1 MKGLT
6 MNRLALAGL
15 RANRKEYRQ
24 MALGIFLAV
33 FLAVGTALGLWT
45 ILEKQAAVRRIRF
58 GQADGLFYRVQVLE
72 PDTLRNTG
80 MVSRVGTASI
90 LGRSG
95 DFRFGFFDEDAE
107 SILQRQFLSGGTPQ
121 SADEV
126 ALNEQ
131 AWNVLCPEAAPGDTV
146 TLRLVPTVGSSQNRE
161 FILSGVFRSEA
172 HTAVSDWDALSLLSE
187 SLDCIPDILVYRD
200 APEFQDDKQERE
212 YVFTLAPHSS
222 IEALFARLP
231 YSNLVGIDFLGT
243 PFRPGDSNGG
253 VTLQKVLSLE
263 YVSPVLLTG
272 GALLLAAMIGIF
284 DAASGQFARKE
295 RQYRLLQAVGATRAQ
310 IRVVSRRE
318 AMLLALV
325 LAPGAALCAVGFVKL
340 CCVLL
345 PEDAA
350 FALPGSL
357 LLGSLVL
364 SFVLVWAAA
373 SLPVLWSFRGGV
385 LEEKAPPKKKIYRT
399 SSKSF
404 SPARLLARRNLRSHP
419 FRTIGCIIL
428 VVLLNVTA
436 VLLGVT
442 SLESLDFANTLW
454 DTQAFV
460 AEQRSPGSYDGIGDQ
475 EVEALRALP
484 GVSSVQIRRCAKTYG
499 LTDRV
504 GTYYPKLSWSNFHL
518 RAYHPEITYDPEDLS
533 VGHSAPMW
541 QEWQKKIQSILNTDQ
556 IIISTYLLTVEDIS
570 FFSPYLLE
578 GTIDEA
584 AINSGQAI
592 LVYAPDYYI
601 EHSRYGRSVSTNP
614 SRQKTGENIEFVKND
629 QFLLG
634 STQALAQVDPDPDS
648 YVPFAKKG
656 QETKV
661 SKASAEIC
669 GIVGPFQTN
678 FWFSWDS
685 PSIIT
690 TVQGA
695 QSLGLDT
702 GAVEH
707 LTIELDGTVPD
718 SVLEPQISGI
728 LGKDDYSLINNV
740 ARLRDIRRNNTAT
753 LLFLGSL
760 FLAFLTCTVT
770 LLRGSRIRDIQ
781 AKADTIHILWSLGCE
796 DRDLAAIWRREIL
809 YVFLVGFLISI
820 AVELLLMRPTV
831 FWGLKDYLFFSGISS
846 ILGAGLCL
854 IGIKHTLQQCMEI
867 EK

>member
-6 MNRLALAGL
+6 MNRLALSGL

-33 FLAVGTALGLWT
+33 FLAVGTALGIWAMW
-45 ILEKQAAVRRIRF
+45 EKKTETKLLRF
-58 GQADGLFYRVQVLE
+58 GKADGFLFGALHLE
-72 PDTLRNTG
+72 PDALERTG
-80 MVSRVGTASI
+80 LISKIGRISVLGTVD
-90 LGRSG
+90 GHP
-95 DFRFGFFDEDAE
+95 FGYYDQEAED
-107 SILQRQFLSGGTPQ
+107 LLCRQFLSGRMPQ
-121 SADEV
+121 DEREIALEEA
-126 ALNEQ
+126 ALN
-131 AWNVLCPEAAPGDTV
+131 AICPGAALGDRV
-146 TLRLVPTVGSSQNRE
+146 TLVLTSRSGQSQE
-161 FILSGVFRSEA
+161 HSFTLAGILRSPY
-172 HTAVSDWDALSLLSE
+172 TSDANIDWTLQGA
-187 SLDCIPDILVYRD
+187 IPAYAIGLPQILVCANAD
-200 APEFQDDKQERE
+200 PFQDDSPVRQF
-212 YVFTLAPHSS
+212 VFTFSESGTLDLLHARFPASSLLGVDILGSTYVPEHIFSSAPS
-222 IEALFARLP
+222 IFRLEYTAP
-231 YSNLVGIDFLGT
+231 
-243 PFRPGDSNGG
+243 
-253 VTLQKVLSLE
+253 VLSA
-263 YVSPVLLTG
+263 G
-272 GALLLAAMIGIF
+272 GTLLLAAMIGIF

-295 RQYRLLQAVGATRAQ
+295 KQYRLLRAVGATRRQ
-310 IRVVSRRE
+310 IVAVSRRE

-533 VGHSAPMW
+533 VGHSASMW

>member
-1 MKGLT
+1 MEGLT

-33 FLAVGTALGLWT
+33 FLAVGTALGIWAMW
-45 ILEKQAAVRRIRF
+45 EKKTETKLLRF
-58 GQADGLFYRVQVLE
+58 GKADGFLFGALHLE
-72 PDTLRNTG
+72 PDALERTG
-80 MVSRVGTASI
+80 LISKIGTVSVLGTVD
-90 LGRSG
+90 GHP
-95 DFRFGFFDEDAE
+95 FGYYDQEAED
-107 SILQRQFLSGGTPQ
+107 LLCRQFLSGQMPQ
-121 SADEV
+121 NEREIALEEA
-126 ALNEQ
+126 ALN
-131 AWNVLCPEAAPGDTV
+131 AICPGAALGDRV
-146 TLRLVPTVGSSQNRE
+146 TLFLTSRSGQSQERC
-161 FILSGVFRSEA
+161 FTLAGILRSPY
-172 HTAVSDWDALSLLSE
+172 TSDANIDWTLQDA
-187 SLDCIPDILVYRD
+187 IPAYAIGLPQILVCANAD
-200 APEFQDDKQERE
+200 PFQDDSPVRQF
-212 YVFTLAPHSS
+212 VFTFSEAGTLDLLHARFPTSSLLGVDTLGSTYVPEHIFFSAPS
-222 IEALFARLP
+222 IFRLEYTAP
-231 YSNLVGIDFLGT
+231 
-243 PFRPGDSNGG
+243 
-253 VTLQKVLSLE
+253 VLSA
-263 YVSPVLLTG
+263 G

-295 RQYRLLQAVGATRAQ
+295 KQYRLLRAVGATRRQ
-310 IRVVSRRE
+310 IVAVSRRE

-404 SPARLLARRNLRSHP
+404 SPARLLAWRNLRSQP

-442 SLESLDFANTLW
+442 SLESLDSASTLW

-460 AEQRSPGSYDGIGDQ
+460 AVQRSPGSYDGIGDQ
-475 EVEALRALP
+475 EVEALGALP
-484 GVSSVQIRRCAKTYG
+484 GVSSVHIRRCAKTYG

-504 GTYYPKLSWSNFHL
+504 GTYYPKLGLSNYHL

-533 VGHSAPMW
+533 VGHSAAMW

-556 IIISTYLLTVEDIS
+556 IVISTYLLTVEDIS

-592 LVYAPDYYI
+592 LVFAPDYYI
-601 EHSRYGRSVSTNP
+601 ERSRYGRSVSTNP
-614 SRQKTGENIEFVKND
+614 SQQKTDRNIEFVKND

-661 SKASAEIC
+661 STASAEIC

-678 FWFSWDS
+678 FWFTWDT

-695 QSLGLDT
+695 QGLGLDT

-740 ARLRDIRRNNTAT
+740 ARLRDIRRNYTAT

-760 FLAFLTCTVT
+760 FLAFLACTVT

-796 DRDLAAIWRREIL
+796 GKDLAAIWRREIL

-854 IGIKHTLQQCMEI
+854 IGIKHTLQQCMEM

>member
-33 FLAVGTALGLWT
+33 FLAVGTALGIWAMW
-45 ILEKQAAVRRIRF
+45 EKKTETKLLRF
-58 GQADGLFYRVQVLE
+58 GKADGFLFGALHLE
-72 PDTLRNTG
+72 PDALERTG
-80 MVSRVGTASI
+80 LISKIGTVSVLGTVD
-90 LGRSG
+90 GHP
-95 DFRFGFFDEDAE
+95 FGYYDQEAED
-107 SILQRQFLSGGTPQ
+107 LLCRQFLSGRMPQ
-121 SADEV
+121 DEREIALEEA
-126 ALNEQ
+126 ALN
-131 AWNVLCPEAAPGDTV
+131 AICPGAALGDRV
-146 TLRLVPTVGSSQNRE
+146 TLFLTSRSGQSQERC
-161 FILSGVFRSEA
+161 FTLAGILRSPY
-172 HTAVSDWDALSLLSE
+172 TSDANIDWTLQDA
-187 SLDCIPDILVYRD
+187 IPAYAIGLPQILVCANAD
-200 APEFQDDKQERE
+200 PFQDDSPVRQF
-212 YVFTLAPHSS
+212 VFTFSEAGTLDLLHARFPASSLLGVDTLGSTYVPEHIFFSAPS
-222 IEALFARLP
+222 IFRLEYTAP
-231 YSNLVGIDFLGT
+231 
-243 PFRPGDSNGG
+243 
-253 VTLQKVLSLE
+253 VLSA
-263 YVSPVLLTG
+263 G

-295 RQYRLLQAVGATRAQ
+295 KQYRLLRAVGATRRQ
-310 IRVVSRRE
+310 IVAVSRRE

-404 SPARLLARRNLRSHP
+404 SPARLLAWRNLRSQP

-428 VVLLNVTA
+428 VVLLNVTT

-442 SLESLDFANTLW
+442 SLESLDSASTLW

-460 AEQRSPGSYDGIGDQ
+460 AVQRSPGSYDGIGDQ
-475 EVEALRALP
+475 EVEALGALP
-484 GVSSVQIRRCAKTYG
+484 GVSSVHIRRCAKTYG

-504 GTYYPKLSWSNFHL
+504 GTYYPKLGLNNFHL

-533 VGHSAPMW
+533 VGHSAAMW

-592 LVYAPDYYI
+592 LVYAPDYHI
-601 EHSRYGRSVSTNP
+601 ERSRYGRSVSTNP
-614 SRQKTGENIEFVKND
+614 SQQKTDRNIEFVKND

-661 SKASAEIC
+661 STASAEIC

-678 FWFSWDS
+678 FWFTWDT

-695 QSLGLDT
+695 QNLGLDT

-740 ARLRDIRRNNTAT
+740 ARLRDIRRNYTAT

-760 FLAFLTCTVT
+760 FLAFLACTVT

-796 DRDLAAIWRREIL
+796 GKDLAAIWQREIL

-820 AVELLLMRPTV
+820 AVELLLMKPTV

>member
-33 FLAVGTALGLWT
+33 FLAVGTALGIWAMW
-45 ILEKQAAVRRIRF
+45 EKKTETKLLRF
-58 GQADGLFYRVQVLE
+58 GKADGFLFGALHLE
-72 PDTLRNTG
+72 PDALERTG
-80 MVSRVGTASI
+80 LISKIGTVSVLGTVD
-90 LGRSG
+90 GHP
-95 DFRFGFFDEDAE
+95 FGYYDQEAED
-107 SILQRQFLSGGTPQ
+107 LLCRQFLSGRMPQ
-121 SADEV
+121 DEREIALEEA
-126 ALNEQ
+126 ALN
-131 AWNVLCPEAAPGDTV
+131 AICPGAALGDRV
-146 TLRLVPTVGSSQNRE
+146 TLFLTSRSGQSQERC
-161 FILSGVFRSEA
+161 FTLAGILRSPY
-172 HTAVSDWDALSLLSE
+172 TSDANIDWTLQNA
-187 SLDCIPDILVYRD
+187 IPAYAIGLPQILVCANAD
-200 APEFQDDKQERE
+200 PFQDDSPVRQF
-212 YVFTLAPHSS
+212 VFTFSESGTLDLLHARFPASSLLGVDILGSTYVPEHIFSSAPS
-222 IEALFARLP
+222 IFRLEYTAP
-231 YSNLVGIDFLGT
+231 
-243 PFRPGDSNGG
+243 
-253 VTLQKVLSLE
+253 VLSA
-263 YVSPVLLTG
+263 G

-295 RQYRLLQAVGATRAQ
+295 KQYRLLRAVGATRRQ
-310 IRVVSRRE
+310 IVAVSRRE

-404 SPARLLARRNLRSHP
+404 SPARLLAWRNLRSHP

-442 SLESLDFANTLW
+442 SLESLDSASTLW

-460 AEQRSPGSYDGIGDQ
+460 AVQRSPGSYDGIGDQ

-504 GTYYPKLSWSNFHL
+504 GTYYPKLGLSNFHL

-533 VGHSAPMW
+533 VGHSTAMW

-556 IIISTYLLTVEDIS
+556 IVISTYLLTVEDIS

-592 LVYAPDYYI
+592 LVYAPDYHI
-601 EHSRYGRSVSTNP
+601 ERSRYGRSVSTNP
-614 SRQKTGENIEFVKND
+614 SQQKTDRNIEFVKND

-661 SKASAEIC
+661 STASAEIC

-678 FWFSWDS
+678 FWFTWDT

-695 QSLGLDT
+695 QNLGLDT

-740 ARLRDIRRNNTAT
+740 ARLRDIRRNYTAT

-760 FLAFLTCTVT
+760 FLAFLACTVT

-796 DRDLAAIWRREIL
+796 GKDLAAIWRREIL
-809 YVFLVGFLISI
+809 YVFLVGLLTSI
-820 AVELLLMRPTV
+820 AVELLLMKPTV
-831 FWGLKDYLFFSGISS
+831 FWDLKDHLFFSGISS

>member
-33 FLAVGTALGLWT
+33 FLAVGTALGIWT
-45 ILEKQAAVRRIRF
+45 MWEKKTETKLLRF
-58 GQADGLFYRVQVLE
+58 GKADGFLFGALHLE
-72 PDTLRNTG
+72 PDALERTG
-80 MVSRVGTASI
+80 LISKIGTVSVLGTVD
-90 LGRSG
+90 GHP
-95 DFRFGFFDEDAE
+95 FGYYDQEAED
-107 SILQRQFLSGGTPQ
+107 LLCRQFLSGRMPQ
-121 SADEV
+121 NEREIALEEA
-126 ALNEQ
+126 ALN
-131 AWNVLCPEAAPGDTV
+131 AICPGAALGDRV
-146 TLRLVPTVGSSQNRE
+146 TLFLTSRSGQSQERC
-161 FILSGVFRSEA
+161 FTLAGILRSPY
-172 HTAVSDWDALSLLSE
+172 TSDANIDWTLQDA
-187 SLDCIPDILVYRD
+187 IPAYAIGLPQILVCANAD
-200 APEFQDDKQERE
+200 PFQDDSPVRQF
-212 YVFTLAPHSS
+212 VFTFSESGTLDLLHARFPASSLLGVDALGSTYVPEHIFFSAPS
-222 IEALFARLP
+222 IFRLEYTAP
-231 YSNLVGIDFLGT
+231 
-243 PFRPGDSNGG
+243 
-253 VTLQKVLSLE
+253 VLSA
-263 YVSPVLLTG
+263 G

-295 RQYRLLQAVGATRAQ
+295 KQYRLLRAVGATRRQ
-310 IRVVSRRE
+310 IVAVSRRE

-385 LEEKAPPKKKIYRT
+385 LEEKALPPKKIYRT

-404 SPARLLARRNLRSHP
+404 SPARLLAWRNLRSHP

-428 VVLLNVTA
+428 VVLLNVTT

-442 SLESLDFANTLW
+442 SLESLDSAKALW

-460 AEQRSPGSYDGIGDQ
+460 AVQRSPGSYDGIGDQ

-484 GVSSVQIRRCAKTYG
+484 GISSVQIRRCAKTYG
-499 LTDRV
+499 LTDRL
-504 GTYYPKLSWSNFHL
+504 GTYYPKLGLNNFHL

-533 VGHSAPMW
+533 VGHSAAMW

-556 IIISTYLLTVEDIS
+556 IVISTYLLTVEDIS

-592 LVYAPDYYI
+592 LVYAPDYHI
-601 EHSRYGRSVSTNP
+601 ERSRYGRSVSTDP
-614 SRQKTGENIEFVKND
+614 SRQKTDRNIEFVKND

-661 SKASAEIC
+661 STASAEIC

-678 FWFSWDS
+678 FWFTWDT

-695 QSLGLDT
+695 QNLGLDT

-718 SVLEPQISGI
+718 SVLEPQICGI

-740 ARLRDIRRNNTAT
+740 ARLRDIRRNYTAT

-760 FLAFLTCTVT
+760 FLAFLACTVT

-781 AKADTIHILWSLGCE
+781 AQADTIHILWSLGCE
-796 DRDLAAIWRREIL
+796 DRNLAAIWQREIL
-809 YVFLVGFLISI
+809 YVFLFGFLTSI
-820 AVELLLMRPTV
+820 AVELLLMRPTI

-867 EK
+867 DK

>member
-33 FLAVGTALGLWT
+33 FLAVGTALGIWAMW
-45 ILEKQAAVRRIRF
+45 EKKTETKLLRF
-58 GQADGLFYRVQVLE
+58 GKADGFLFGALHLE
-72 PDTLRNTG
+72 PDALERTG
-80 MVSRVGTASI
+80 LISKIGTVSVLGTVD
-90 LGRSG
+90 GHP
-95 DFRFGFFDEDAE
+95 FGYYDQEAE
-107 SILQRQFLSGGTPQ
+107 GLLCRQFLSGRMPQ
-121 SADEV
+121 NEREIALEEA
-126 ALNEQ
+126 ALN
-131 AWNVLCPEAAPGDTV
+131 AICPGAALGDRV
-146 TLRLVPTVGSSQNRE
+146 TLFLTSRSGQSQERC
-161 FILSGVFRSEA
+161 FTLAGILRSPY
-172 HTAVSDWDALSLLSE
+172 TSDANIDWTLQDA
-187 SLDCIPDILVYRD
+187 IPAYAIGLPQILVCANAD
-200 APEFQDDKQERE
+200 PFQDDSPVRQF
-212 YVFTLAPHSS
+212 VFTFSESGTLDLLHARFPASSLLGVDTLGSTYVPERIFSSAPS
-222 IEALFARLP
+222 IFRLEYTAP
-231 YSNLVGIDFLGT
+231 
-243 PFRPGDSNGG
+243 
-253 VTLQKVLSLE
+253 VLSA
-263 YVSPVLLTG
+263 G

-295 RQYRLLQAVGATRAQ
+295 KQYRLLRAVGATRRQ
-310 IRVVSRRE
+310 IVAVSRRE

-404 SPARLLARRNLRSHP
+404 SPARLLAWRNLRSHP

-442 SLESLDFANTLW
+442 SLESLDSAKALW

-460 AEQRSPGSYDGIGDQ
+460 AVQRSPGSYDGIGDQ

-504 GTYYPKLSWSNFHL
+504 GTYYPKLGLSNFHL

-533 VGHSAPMW
+533 VGHSVAMW

-592 LVYAPDYYI
+592 LVYAPDYHI
-601 EHSRYGRSVSTNP
+601 ERSHYGRSVSTDP
-614 SRQKTGENIEFVKND
+614 LRQKTGRNIEFVKND

-661 SKASAEIC
+661 STASAEIC

-678 FWFSWDS
+678 FWFTWDT

-695 QSLGLDT
+695 QNLGLDT

-740 ARLRDIRRNNTAT
+740 ARLRDIRRNYTAT

-760 FLAFLTCTVT
+760 FLAFLACTVT

-796 DRDLAAIWRREIL
+796 DRDLAAIWQREIL
-809 YVFLVGFLISI
+809 YVFLFGFLTSI
-820 AVELLLMRPTV
+820 AVELLLMRPTI

>member
-33 FLAVGTALGLWT
+33 FLAVGTALGIWAMW
-45 ILEKQAAVRRIRF
+45 EKKTETKLLRF
-58 GQADGLFYRVQVLE
+58 GKADGFLFGALHLE
-72 PDTLRNTG
+72 PDALERTG
-80 MVSRVGTASI
+80 LISKIGTVSVLGTVD
-90 LGRSG
+90 GHP
-95 DFRFGFFDEDAE
+95 FGYYDQEAED
-107 SILQRQFLSGGTPQ
+107 LLCRQFLSGRMPQ
-121 SADEV
+121 DEREIALEEA
-126 ALNEQ
+126 ALN
-131 AWNVLCPEAAPGDTV
+131 AICPGAALGDRV
-146 TLRLVPTVGSSQNRE
+146 TLVLTSRSGQSQE
-161 FILSGVFRSEA
+161 HSFTLAGILRSPY
-172 HTAVSDWDALSLLSE
+172 TSDANIDWTLQDA
-187 SLDCIPDILVYRD
+187 IPAYAIGLPQILVCANAD
-200 APEFQDDKQERE
+200 PFQDDSPVRQF
-212 YVFTLAPHSS
+212 VFTFSESGTLDLLHARFPASSLLGVDTLGSTYVPERIFSSAPS
-222 IEALFARLP
+222 IFRLEYTAP
-231 YSNLVGIDFLGT
+231 
-243 PFRPGDSNGG
+243 
-253 VTLQKVLSLE
+253 VLSA
-263 YVSPVLLTG
+263 G

-295 RQYRLLQAVGATRAQ
+295 KQYRLLRAVGATRRQ
-310 IRVVSRRE
+310 IVAVSRRE

-350 FALPGSL
+350 FALPGPL

-404 SPARLLARRNLRSHP
+404 SPARLLAWRKLRSHP

-475 EVEALRALP
+475 EVEALRTLP

-499 LTDRV
+499 LTDCV
-504 GTYYPKLSWSNFHL
+504 GTYYPKLGWSNFHL
-518 RAYHPEITYDPEDLS
+518 RAYHPEITYDSEDLS
-533 VGHSAPMW
+533 VGHSASMW

-601 EHSRYGRSVSTNP
+601 EHSRYGRSMSTDP
-614 SRQKTGENIEFVKND
+614 SRQKTDRNIEFVKND

-678 FWFSWDS
+678 FWFSWDT

-796 DRDLAAIWRREIL
+796 GKDLAAIWQREIL
-809 YVFLVGFLISI
+809 YVFLMGFLASI

-831 FWGLKDYLFFSGISS
+831 FWGLKDHLFFSGISS

>member
-33 FLAVGTALGLWT
+33 FLAVGTALGIWAMW
-45 ILEKQAAVRRIRF
+45 EKKTETKLLRF
-58 GQADGLFYRVQVLE
+58 GKADGFLFGALHLE
-72 PDTLRNTG
+72 PDALERTG
-80 MVSRVGTASI
+80 LISKIGTVSVLGTVD
-90 LGRSG
+90 GHP
-95 DFRFGFFDEDAE
+95 FGYYDQEAED
-107 SILQRQFLSGGTPQ
+107 LLCRQFLSGRMPQ
-121 SADEV
+121 DEREIALEEA
-126 ALNEQ
+126 ALN
-131 AWNVLCPEAAPGDTV
+131 AICPGAALGDRV
-146 TLRLVPTVGSSQNRE
+146 TLFLTSRSGQSQERC
-161 FILSGVFRSEA
+161 FTLAGILRSPY
-172 HTAVSDWDALSLLSE
+172 TSDANIDWTLQNA
-187 SLDCIPDILVYRD
+187 IPAYAIGLPQILVCANAD
-200 APEFQDDKQERE
+200 PFQDDSPVRQF
-212 YVFTLAPHSS
+212 VFTFSESGTLDLLHARFPASSLLGVDALGSTYVPEHIFSSAPS
-222 IEALFARLP
+222 IFRLEYTAP
-231 YSNLVGIDFLGT
+231 
-243 PFRPGDSNGG
+243 
-253 VTLQKVLSLE
+253 VLSA
-263 YVSPVLLTG
+263 G

-295 RQYRLLQAVGATRAQ
+295 KQYRLLRAVGATRRQ
-310 IRVVSRRE
+310 IVAVSRRE
-318 AMLLALV
+318 AMLLALA

-404 SPARLLARRNLRSHP
+404 SPARLLAWRNLRSQP

-442 SLESLDFANTLW
+442 SLESLDSASTLW

-460 AEQRSPGSYDGIGDQ
+460 AVQRSPGSYDGIGDQ
-475 EVEALRALP
+475 EVEALGALP
-484 GVSSVQIRRCAKTYG
+484 GVSSVHIRRCAKTYG

-504 GTYYPKLSWSNFHL
+504 GTYYPKLGLSNFHL

-533 VGHSAPMW
+533 VGHSAAMW

-556 IIISTYLLTVEDIS
+556 IVISTYLLTVEDIS

-592 LVYAPDYYI
+592 LVYAPDYHI
-601 EHSRYGRSVSTNP
+601 ERSRYGRSVSANP
-614 SRQKTGENIEFVKND
+614 SQQKTDRNTEFVKND

-661 SKASAEIC
+661 STASAEIC

-678 FWFSWDS
+678 FWFTWDT

-695 QSLGLDT
+695 QNLGLDT

-740 ARLRDIRRNNTAT
+740 ARLRDIRRNYTAT

-760 FLAFLTCTVT
+760 FLAFLACTVT

-820 AVELLLMRPTV
+820 AVELLLMKPTV

-854 IGIKHTLQQCMEI
+854 IGVKHTLQQCMEI

>member
-33 FLAVGTALGLWT
+33 FLAVGTALGIWAMW
-45 ILEKQAAVRRIRF
+45 EKKTETKLLRF
-58 GQADGLFYRVQVLE
+58 GKADGFLFGALHLE
-72 PDTLRNTG
+72 PDALERTG
-80 MVSRVGTASI
+80 LISKIGTVSVLGTVD
-90 LGRSG
+90 GHP
-95 DFRFGFFDEDAE
+95 FGYYDQEAED
-107 SILQRQFLSGGTPQ
+107 LLCRQFLSGRMPQ
-121 SADEV
+121 NEREIALEEA
-126 ALNEQ
+126 ALN
-131 AWNVLCPEAAPGDTV
+131 AICPGAALGDRV
-146 TLRLVPTVGSSQNRE
+146 TLFLTSRSGQSQERC
-161 FILSGVFRSEA
+161 FTLAGILRSPY
-172 HTAVSDWDALSLLSE
+172 TSDANIDWTLQNA
-187 SLDCIPDILVYRD
+187 IPAYAIGLPQILVCANAD
-200 APEFQDDKQERE
+200 PFQDDSPVRQF
-212 YVFTLAPHSS
+212 VFTFSESGTLDLLHARFPASSLLGVDILGSTYVPEHIFSSAPS
-222 IEALFARLP
+222 IFRLEYTAP
-231 YSNLVGIDFLGT
+231 
-243 PFRPGDSNGG
+243 
-253 VTLQKVLSLE
+253 VLSA
-263 YVSPVLLTG
+263 G

-295 RQYRLLQAVGATRAQ
+295 KQYRLLRAVGATRRQ
-310 IRVVSRRE
+310 IVAVSRRE

-357 LLGSLVL
+357 FLGSLVL

-404 SPARLLARRNLRSHP
+404 SPARLLAWRNLRSQP

-428 VVLLNVTA
+428 VVLLNVTT

-442 SLESLDFANTLW
+442 SLESLDSASTLW

-460 AEQRSPGSYDGIGDQ
+460 AVQRSPGSYDGIGDQ
-475 EVEALRALP
+475 EVEALGALP

-504 GTYYPKLSWSNFHL
+504 GTYYPKLGLNNFHL

-533 VGHSAPMW
+533 VGHSAAMW

-556 IIISTYLLTVEDIS
+556 IVISTYLLTVEDIS

-592 LVYAPDYYI
+592 LVYAPDYHI
-601 EHSRYGRSVSTNP
+601 ERSRYGRSVSTNP
-614 SRQKTGENIEFVKND
+614 SQQKTDRNTEFVKND

-661 SKASAEIC
+661 STASAEIC

-678 FWFSWDS
+678 FWFTWDT

-695 QSLGLDT
+695 QNLGLDT

-740 ARLRDIRRNNTAT
+740 SRLRDIRRNYTAT

-796 DRDLAAIWRREIL
+796 GKDLAAIWQRKIL
-809 YVFLVGFLISI
+809 YVFLVGLLISI
-820 AVELLLMRPTV
+820 AVELLLMKPTV
-831 FWGLKDYLFFSGISS
+831 FWGLKDHLFFSGISS

>member
-33 FLAVGTALGLWT
+33 FLAVGTALGIWAMW
-45 ILEKQAAVRRIRF
+45 EKKTETKLLRF
-58 GQADGLFYRVQVLE
+58 GKADGFLFGALHLE
-72 PDTLRNTG
+72 PDALERTG
-80 MVSRVGTASI
+80 LISKIGTVSVLGTVD
-90 LGRSG
+90 GHP
-95 DFRFGFFDEDAE
+95 FGYYDQEAED
-107 SILQRQFLSGGTPQ
+107 LLCRQFLSGRMPQ
-121 SADEV
+121 NEREIALEEA
-126 ALNEQ
+126 ALN
-131 AWNVLCPEAAPGDTV
+131 AICPGAALGDRV
-146 TLRLVPTVGSSQNRE
+146 TLFLTSRSGQSQERC
-161 FILSGVFRSEA
+161 FTLAGILRSPY
-172 HTAVSDWDALSLLSE
+172 TSDANIDWTLQNA
-187 SLDCIPDILVYRD
+187 IPAYAIGLPQILVCANAD
-200 APEFQDDKQERE
+200 PFQDDSPVRQF
-212 YVFTLAPHSS
+212 VFTFSESGTLDLLHARFPASSLLGVDILGSTYVPEHIFSSAPS
-222 IEALFARLP
+222 IFRLEYTAP
-231 YSNLVGIDFLGT
+231 
-243 PFRPGDSNGG
+243 
-253 VTLQKVLSLE
+253 VLSA
-263 YVSPVLLTG
+263 G

-295 RQYRLLQAVGATRAQ
+295 KQYRLLRAVGATRRQ
-310 IRVVSRRE
+310 IVAVSRRE

-357 LLGSLVL
+357 FLGSLVL

-404 SPARLLARRNLRSHP
+404 SPARLLAWRNLRSQP

-428 VVLLNVTA
+428 VVLLNVTT

-442 SLESLDFANTLW
+442 SLESLDSASTLW

-460 AEQRSPGSYDGIGDQ
+460 AVQRSPGSYDGIGDQ
-475 EVEALRALP
+475 EVEALGALP

-504 GTYYPKLSWSNFHL
+504 GTYYPKLGLNNFHL

-533 VGHSAPMW
+533 VGHSAAMW

-556 IIISTYLLTVEDIS
+556 IVISTYLLTVEDIS

-592 LVYAPDYYI
+592 LVYAPDYHI
-601 EHSRYGRSVSTNP
+601 ERSRYGRSVSTNP
-614 SRQKTGENIEFVKND
+614 SQQKTDRNTEFVKND

-661 SKASAEIC
+661 STASAEIC

-678 FWFSWDS
+678 FWFTWDT

-695 QSLGLDT
+695 QNLGLDT

-740 ARLRDIRRNNTAT
+740 SRLRDIRRNYTAT

-796 DRDLAAIWRREIL
+796 GKDLAAIWQRKIL
-809 YVFLVGFLISI
+809 YVFLVGLLISI
-820 AVELLLMRPTV
+820 AVELLLMRTTV
-831 FWGLKDYLFFSGISS
+831 FWGLKDHLFFSGISS

>member
-33 FLAVGTALGLWT
+33 FLAVGTALGIWAMW
-45 ILEKQAAVRRIRF
+45 EKKTETKLLRF
-58 GQADGLFYRVQVLE
+58 GKADGFLFGALHLE
-72 PDTLRNTG
+72 PDALERTG
-80 MVSRVGTASI
+80 LISKIGTVSVLGTMD
-90 LGRSG
+90 GHP
-95 DFRFGFFDEDAE
+95 FGYYDQEAED
-107 SILQRQFLSGGTPQ
+107 LLCRQFLSGRMPQ
-121 SADEV
+121 NEREIALEEA
-126 ALNEQ
+126 ALN
-131 AWNVLCPEAAPGDTV
+131 AICPGAALGDRV
-146 TLRLVPTVGSSQNRE
+146 TLFLTSRSGQSQERC
-161 FILSGVFRSEA
+161 FTLAGILRSPY
-172 HTAVSDWDALSLLSE
+172 TSDANIDWTLQDA
-187 SLDCIPDILVYRD
+187 IPAYAIGLPQILVCANAD
-200 APEFQDDKQERE
+200 PFQDDSPVRQF
-212 YVFTLAPHSS
+212 VFTFSESGTLDLLHARFPASSLLGVDALGSTYVPEHIFFSAPS
-222 IEALFARLP
+222 IFRLEYTAP
-231 YSNLVGIDFLGT
+231 
-243 PFRPGDSNGG
+243 
-253 VTLQKVLSLE
+253 VLSA
-263 YVSPVLLTG
+263 G

-295 RQYRLLQAVGATRAQ
+295 KQYRLLRAVGATRRQ
-310 IRVVSRRE
+310 IVAVSRRE

-404 SPARLLARRNLRSHP
+404 SPARLLAWRNLRSQP

-442 SLESLDFANTLW
+442 SLESLDSASTLW

-460 AEQRSPGSYDGIGDQ
+460 AVQRSPGSYDGIGDQ

-484 GVSSVQIRRCAKTYG
+484 GVSSVHIRRCAKTYG

-504 GTYYPKLSWSNFHL
+504 GTYYPKLGLSNFHL

-533 VGHSAPMW
+533 VGHSVAMW

-556 IIISTYLLTVEDIS
+556 IVISTYLLTVEDIS

-592 LVYAPDYYI
+592 LVYAPDYHI
-601 EHSRYGRSVSTNP
+601 ERSRYGRSVSTNP
-614 SRQKTGENIEFVKND
+614 SQQKTDRNIEFVKND

-661 SKASAEIC
+661 STASAEIC

-678 FWFSWDS
+678 SWFTWDT

-695 QSLGLDT
+695 QNLGLDT

-740 ARLRDIRRNNTAT
+740 ARLRDIRRNYTAT

-760 FLAFLTCTVT
+760 FLAFLACTVT

-796 DRDLAAIWRREIL
+796 DRDLAAIWQREIL

-820 AVELLLMRPTV
+820 AVELLLMRPTI
-831 FWGLKDYLFFSGISS
+831 FWGLKDHLFFSGISS

>member
-33 FLAVGTALGLWT
+33 FLAVGTALGIWAMW
-45 ILEKQAAVRRIRF
+45 EKKTETKLLRF
-58 GQADGLFYRVQVLE
+58 GKADGFLFGALHLE
-72 PDTLRNTG
+72 PDALERTG
-80 MVSRVGTASI
+80 LISKIGTVSVLGTMD
-90 LGRSG
+90 GHP
-95 DFRFGFFDEDAE
+95 FGYYDQEAED
-107 SILQRQFLSGGTPQ
+107 LLCRQFLSGRMPQ
-121 SADEV
+121 DEREIALEEA
-126 ALNEQ
+126 ALN
-131 AWNVLCPEAAPGDTV
+131 AICPGAALGDRV
-146 TLRLVPTVGSSQNRE
+146 TLFLTSRSGQSQERC
-161 FILSGVFRSEA
+161 FTLAGILRSPY
-172 HTAVSDWDALSLLSE
+172 TSDANIDWTLQDT
-187 SLDCIPDILVYRD
+187 IPAYAIGLPQILVCANAD
-200 APEFQDDKQERE
+200 PFQDDSPVRQF
-212 YVFTLAPHSS
+212 VFTFSESGTLDLLHARFPASSLLGVDALGSTYVPEHIFFSAPS
-222 IEALFARLP
+222 IFRLEYTAP
-231 YSNLVGIDFLGT
+231 
-243 PFRPGDSNGG
+243 
-253 VTLQKVLSLE
+253 VLSA
-263 YVSPVLLTG
+263 G

-295 RQYRLLQAVGATRAQ
+295 KQYRLLRAVGATRRQ
-310 IRVVSRRE
+310 IVAVSRRE

-404 SPARLLARRNLRSHP
+404 SPARLLAWRNLRSQP

-442 SLESLDFANTLW
+442 SLESLDSAKALW

-460 AEQRSPGSYDGIGDQ
+460 AVQRSPGSYDGIGDQ

-484 GVSSVQIRRCAKTYG
+484 GVSSVHIRRCAKTYG

-504 GTYYPKLSWSNFHL
+504 GTYYPKLGLSNFHL

-533 VGHSAPMW
+533 VGHSAAMW

-556 IIISTYLLTVEDIS
+556 IVISTYLLTVEDIS

-592 LVYAPDYYI
+592 LVYAPDYHI
-601 EHSRYGRSVSTNP
+601 ERSRYGRSVSTNP
-614 SRQKTGENIEFVKND
+614 SQQKTDRNIEFVKND

-661 SKASAEIC
+661 STASAEIC

-678 FWFSWDS
+678 SWFTWDT

-695 QSLGLDT
+695 QNLGLDT

-718 SVLEPQISGI
+718 SVLEPQICGI

-740 ARLRDIRRNNTAT
+740 ARLRDIRRNYTAT

-760 FLAFLTCTVT
+760 FLAFLACTVT

-796 DRDLAAIWRREIL
+796 DKDLAAIWQREIL

-820 AVELLLMRPTV
+820 AVELLLMRPTI
-831 FWGLKDYLFFSGISS
+831 FWGLKDHLFFSGISS

>member
-45 ILEKQAAVRRIRF
+45 IWEKQAAVRRIRF

-80 MVSRVGTASI
+80 MVSWVGTVSI

-107 SILQRQFLSGGTPQ
+107 SILQRQFLSGGMPQ

-131 AWNVLCPEAAPGDTV
+131 AWNALCPEAAPGDTV

-187 SLDCIPDILVYRD
+187 ALDCIPDILVYRD

-253 VTLQKVLSLE
+253 VTLRKLLSLE

-340 CCVLL
+340 CCRLL
-345 PEDAA
+345 PEAATCSVPPRLILGSILAA
-350 FALPGSL
+350 FL
-357 LLGSLVL
+357 
-364 SFVLVWAAA
+364 LVWIAA
-373 SLPVLWSFRGGV
+373 SLPAFWALRRGIPAT
-385 LEEKAPPKKKIYRT
+385 KARRRHSRKQ
-399 SSKSF
+399 F
-404 SPARLLARRNLRSHP
+404 VPARLLALRNLRQHP
-419 FRTIGCIIL
+419 VRFLGSVIL

-436 VLLGVT
+436 
-442 SLESLDFANTLW
+442 TLFFISNQEKV
-454 DTQAFV
+454 DTLRCY
-460 AEQRSPGSYDGIGDQ
+460 E
-475 EVEALRALP
+475 EAPSFLARHILP
-484 GVSSVQIRRCAKTYG
+484 GRESSLTEEKLRSLHSLPGISRMTVSRCAPVYA
-499 LTDRV
+499 LTDTV
-504 GTYYPKLSWSNFHL
+504 GDYLPALGMSNYHL
-518 RAYHPEITYDPEDLS
+518 RTYRPDLTGDW
-533 VGHSAPMW
+533 VYDVPDTYIQGDVDTHR
-541 QEWQKKIQSILNTDQ
+541 QIEEFLGTDKISISL
-556 IIISTYLLTVEDIS
+556 YLLTVADAQS
-570 FFSPYLLE
+570 LAPFLQE
-578 GTIDEA
+578 GTIDQEA
-584 AINSGQAI
+584 LDSGRSV
-592 LVYAPDYYI
+592 LVLAPDYYI
-601 EHSRYGRSVSTNP
+601 KSQRSEHSYSYSLSTEP
-614 SRQKTGENIEFVKND
+614 MEDYDRLVEND
-629 QFLLG
+629 QFPLG
-634 STQALAQVDPDPDS
+634 AQLTFAQLRPDPWFTLNTTNTTLKD
-648 YVPFAKKG
+648 A
-656 QETKV
+656 QATTCQ
-661 SKASAEIC
+661 ARID
-669 GIVGPFQTN
+669 GILTELRNGVWG
-678 FWFSWDS
+678 SWGAT
-685 PSIIT
+685 SIVT
-690 TVQGA
+690 TVEGA
-695 QSLGLDT
+695 KVLGLDP
-702 GAVEH
+702 GPVQY
-707 LTIELDGTVPD
+707 LTFQMDGSLSD
-718 SVLEPQISGI
+718 QVLESKIGAI
-728 LGKDDYSLINNV
+728 LGKDGDYQLTNIPESLRS
-740 ARLRDIRRNNTAT
+740 ARKSFALYT
-753 LLFLGSL
+753 LFLGSL
-760 FLAFLTCTVT
+760 FLAFLACTVT

-796 DRDLAAIWRREIL
+796 GRDLAAIWQREIL
-809 YVFLVGFLISI
+809 YVFLVGLLTSI
-820 AVELLLMRPTV
+820 AVELLLMKPTV

-854 IGIKHTLQQCMEI
+854 IGIKYTLQQCMEI

>member
-45 ILEKQAAVRRIRF
+45 IWEKQAAVRRIRF

-80 MVSRVGTASI
+80 MVSRVGTVSI

-107 SILQRQFLSGGTPQ
+107 SILQRQFLSGGMPQ

-131 AWNVLCPEAAPGDTV
+131 AWNALCPEAAPGDTV

-172 HTAVSDWDALSLLSE
+172 HTAVSDWDVLSLLSE
-187 SLDCIPDILVYRD
+187 SLGCIPDILVYRD
-200 APEFQDDKQERE
+200 APEFQNGKQERE

-253 VTLQKVLSLE
+253 GTLRKLLSLE

-325 LAPGAALCAVGFVKL
+325 LAPGAALWAVGFVKL
-340 CCVLL
+340 CCRLL
-345 PEDAA
+345 PEAATCSVPPRLILGSILAA
-350 FALPGSL
+350 FL
-357 LLGSLVL
+357 
-364 SFVLVWAAA
+364 LVWIAA
-373 SLPVLWSFRGGV
+373 SLPAFWALRRGTPAT
-385 LEEKAPPKKKIYRT
+385 KARRRHSRKQ
-399 SSKSF
+399 F
-404 SPARLLARRNLRSHP
+404 VPARLLSLRNLRQHP
-419 FRTIGCIIL
+419 VRFLGSVIL

-436 VLLGVT
+436 TLFFISNQEKVDTLRCYEEAPSFLARHILPGRES
-442 SLESLDFANTLW
+442 SLTEEKLRSLH
-454 DTQAFV
+454 
-460 AEQRSPGSYDGIGDQ
+460 
-475 EVEALRALP
+475 ALP
-484 GVSSVQIRRCAKTYG
+484 GISQMTVSRCAPVYA
-499 LTDRV
+499 LTDTVGDYLPALGMSNYHLRTYRPDLTGDWVYDAPDAYIQGDV
-504 GTYYPKLSWSNFHL
+504 GTHRQIEEFLGTDKISISLYLFTVADAQSL
-518 RAYHPEITYDPEDLS
+518 
-533 VGHSAPMW
+533 APFL
-541 QEWQKKIQSILNTDQ
+541 Q
-556 IIISTYLLTVEDIS
+556 
-570 FFSPYLLE
+570 E
-578 GTIDEA
+578 GTIDQEA
-584 AINSGQAI
+584 LDSGRSV
-592 LVYAPDYYI
+592 LVLAPDYYI
-601 EHSRYGRSVSTNP
+601 KSQRSEHSYSYSRSTEPMEDYDRLV
-614 SRQKTGENIEFVKND
+614 END
-629 QFLLG
+629 QFPLG
-634 STQALAQVDPDPDS
+634 AQLTFAQLRPDPWFTLNTTNTTLKD
-648 YVPFAKKG
+648 A
-656 QETKV
+656 QATTCQ
-661 SKASAEIC
+661 ARID
-669 GIVGPFQTN
+669 GILTELRNSV
-678 FWFSWDS
+678 WDSWDAT
-685 PSIIT
+685 SIVT
-690 TVQGA
+690 TVEGA
-695 QSLGLDT
+695 KVLGLDP
-702 GAVEH
+702 GPVQY
-707 LTIELDGTVPD
+707 LTFQMDGSLSD
-718 SVLEPQISGI
+718 QVLESKIGAI
-728 LGKDDYSLINNV
+728 LGKDGDYQLTNIPESLRS
-740 ARLRDIRRNNTAT
+740 ARKSFALYT
-753 LLFLGSL
+753 LFLGSL

-796 DRDLAAIWRREIL
+796 DRDLAAIWQREIL

-854 IGIKHTLQQCMEI
+854 IGVKHTLQQCMEI